1 MFCPNCG
8 AQIPD
13 GTKFCTSCGASLE
26 ATQQPQQ
33 QPQYQQPQQQYQ
45 QQPQYQ
51 QSSQQQYQQQSQYQQ
66 PQQQYQQQYQQP
78 QYQQYQQSQYQQQY
92 YQANSQP
99 SVGFGEA
106 IKLFFVNYTNF
117 MGRATRSEYWWAM
130 LFVFL
135 VQLTVSL
142 IFWWTIFLPVLV
154 SLGLLIPELSICV
167 RRLHDIG
174 KPWPW
179 ILMGLIPLA
188 GEIILI
194 VYFCQPSVPGNIW
207 GPDPH
212 SLRQRA

>member
-26 ATQQPQQ
+26 AAQQPQQ

-45 QQPQYQ
+45 QPPQY
-51 QSSQQQYQQQSQYQQ
+51 QQSQYQQ
-66 PQQQYQQQYQQP
+66 QYQ
-78 QYQQYQQSQYQQQY
+78 QQQY

-142 IFWWTIFLPVLV
+142 IFWWTIFLPILV